1 MCCFLPLRTRALRK
15 TKIWFVL
22 PGTKLSIHFVDSVHF
37 FSYVFIVF
45 SPSLLAVPRNWLL
58 IKTQSKLGSFQFYFL
73 FCCVMQMTQK
83 NCQHCFFNHSGKVRR
98 QTKIKFCDINFKFYD
113 FYLHPHPAHTFVRFL
128 TLHDWLKKNSR
139 QISLNKSGAE
149 QACPT
154 FFPRLI
160 LSSGTGLEF
169 IGFVVSLWFDKYFFK
184 FASDHMVLS

>member
-15 TKIWFVL
+15 TKILFVL

-45 SPSLLAVPRNWLL
+45 SPSLLAVPRTWLL

-98 QTKIKFCDINFKFYD
+98 QTTILWHQLKNFTISTSTPTPPTLLCVFLRYMIGWKKIPAKSLSINQAQNKLVRHFSRAWFC
-113 FYLHPHPAHTFVRFL
+113 LLAL
-128 TLHDWLKKNSR
+128 
-139 QISLNKSGAE
+139 A
-149 QACPT
+149 
-154 FFPRLI
+154 
-160 LSSGTGLEF
+160 
-169 IGFVVSLWFDKYFFK
+169 
-184 FASDHMVLS
+184 